1 MARELDN
8 DFIDE
13 FKKIIYIFLVSRGE
27 GKSLEQIIKHIDN
40 DVQNTNEFRY
50 I

>member
-13 FKKIIYIFLVSRGE
+13 FKKIVHIFIVSRGE
-27 GKSLEQIIKHIDN
+27 GKSLEQIIQNIDN
-40 DVQNTNEFRY
+40 DVQNTNEFR
-50 I
+50 